1 MAAVSD
7 INNILENVKRI
18 HMIGIGGSGMCP
30 LAEILHGL
38 GYVITGSDNNQS
50 APLQRV
56 KNLGIQVY
64 MGHSANNIGDAELIV
79 YSAAI
84 SQDNPELAEAKN
96 KGIPTIERSYLLGAL
111 TKRYKNCIGVCG
123 THGKTTVTSMITQVL
138 VMENYD
144 PTAVIGGKL
153 PLIGANGRVGK
164 SDYMVCE
171 ACEFVD
177 TFLRLSPSIAVLLNI
192 DNDHLDYFKTMDN
205 MVASFHKFLSL
216 AKDAVFVNGDNEL
229 SLKAAEGINAKIFKF
244 GLGEGN
250 DYVAQDIAVHN
261 TGIEFKVRFFGKEQH
276 IKLHIPG
283 EHNIY
288 NALAA
293 FSVCHY
299 LDAAPENIAKDLES
313 FHGAD
318 RRFEVLANI
327 NDICLVDDYAH
338 HPTEIKAT
346 LSAAKKLP
354 YKRLVAV
361 FQPFTFS
368 RTAMLLD
375 EFINALSIADE
386 VVLTPIMGSRE
397 KNTYNISSYDIAKG
411 LKNCTVIDTFDEV
424 ADYICGSVKPGDI
437 VITMGGGDIYKAAY
451 KIRDR
456 MAKQLQPK

>member
-1 MAAVSD
+1 MTAISD
-7 INNILENVKRI
+7 IDRIIDRVKRI

-30 LAEILHGL
+30 LAEILHSM
-38 GYVITGSDNNQS
+38 GYELTGSDNNES
-50 APLQRV
+50 APLNRV
-56 KNLGIQVY
+56 KNLGIKVF
-64 MGHSANNIGDAELIV
+64 MGHKAENIGNAELVI

-84 SQDNPELAEAKN
+84 SPDNPELVEAKN
-96 KGIPTIERSYLLGAL
+96 RAIPIMERSYLLGSL
-111 TKRYKNCIGVCG
+111 TRRYDTCIGVCG

-138 VMENYD
+138 VLEEYD

-164 SDYMVCE
+164 SEYMVCE

-205 MVASFHKFLSL
+205 MVKSFHKFLSL
-216 AKDAVFVNGDNEL
+216 ADDAVFVNGDNEL
-229 SLKAAEGINAKIFKF
+229 SVKAADGIESKIIKF
-244 GLGEGN
+244 GLQPHN
-250 DYVAQDIAVHN
+250 QYVAKDIAVRN
-261 TGIEFKVRFFGKEQH
+261 TGIEFNVLFDGQTQRV
-276 IKLHIPG
+276 KLQIPG

-288 NALAA
+288 NALATFA
-293 FSVCHY
+293 VCHY
-299 LDAAPENIAKDLES
+299 LGVDAEKIAKDLES

-318 RRFEVLANI
+318 RRFEILANS
-327 NDICLVDDYAH
+327 DGVCLVDDYAH

-354 YKRLVAV
+354 FNRVVAV
-361 FQPFTFS
+361 FQPFTFT

-397 KNTYNISSYDIAKG
+397 KNELGISSEDIAKG
-411 LKNCTVIDTFDEV
+411 LDNCRVLQTFDEV
-424 ADYICGSVKPGDI
+424 ADYICDSAKPGDI
-437 VITMGGGDIYKAAY
+437 IITMGGGDIYKAAY

-456 MAKQLQPK
+456 ITKQLQPK

>member
-1 MAAVSD
+1 MAAVAD
-7 INNILENVKRI
+7 INNILNNVKRI

-30 LAEILHGL
+30 LAEILHSM
-38 GYVITGSDNNQS
+38 GYELTGSDNNDS

-64 MGHSANNIGDAELIV
+64 MGHSAGNIGNAELVV

-84 SQDNPELAEAKN
+84 SQDNPELIEARN
-96 KGIPTIERSYLLGAL
+96 KGIPAIERSYLLGAL

-138 VMENYD
+138 IMENYD

-153 PLIGANGRVGK
+153 PLIDANGRVGK

-177 TFLRLSPSIAVLLNI
+177 TFLKLSPSIAVLLNI

-205 MVASFHKFLSL
+205 MAASFHKFLSL
-216 AKDAVFVNGDNEL
+216 ADDAVFVNGDNEL
-229 SLKAAEGINAKIFKF
+229 SLKAAKDIKAKKFKF
-244 GLGEGN
+244 GLQNGN
-250 DYVAQDIAVHN
+250 DYVAQDIDVHD
-261 TGIEFKVRFFGKEQH
+261 TGTEFTVVFNGQSQRV
-276 IKLHIPG
+276 KLHISG

-299 LDAAPENIAKDLES
+299 LGVEPENIAKDLETY
-313 FHGAD
+313 HGAG
-318 RRFEVLANI
+318 RRFEILANT
-327 NDICLVDDYAH
+327 NGVCLVDDYAH

-346 LSAAKKLP
+346 LSAAKRLP
-354 YKRLVAV
+354 FNRLVAV

-368 RTAMLLD
+368 RTAMLLND
-375 EFINALSIADE
+375 FIEALSIADE

-424 ADYICGSVKPGDI
+424 ADYICESARPGDI

-456 MAKQLQPK
+456 LTKQLQPK